1 MKGEVCFVE
10 IKCPKCGYVQCFNES
25 GNNGESERPMTL
37 VEASEKDI
45 SDLAPEAAKEKKE
58 RENV

>member
-10 IKCPKCGYVQCFNES
+10 IKCPKCGYVQCFDEA
-25 GNNGESERPMTL
+25 GNGDESERPMTL
-37 VEASEKDI
+37 IEASEKDT

-58 RENV
+58 SENV